1 MSVNNLPSF
10 EKILRVPQEAIIF
23 FLILFSPLIL
33 GGVLNFP
40 LSVLQALSFLL
51 FFLFIF
57 SQLVKKNFSLVKIN
71 FLPLF
76 IFLALVII
84 QLFPLGSALLTA
96 ISPATVDLYRNFSS
110 AGGSIF
116 SISIYREDTLK
127 LLLQV
132 LCYLSV
138 FFVVLNYFDN
148 QRRQRRLLICIV
160 ISGFIYAFYGIISK
174 LYAPEAAFSSFS
186 NRNHFAAYM
195 LLAIPL
201 GAAMASVSVSL
212 AVRTIFSFMS
222 SVMVVGLFL
231 SLSRAGRMCFILGL
245 ILLVI
250 LLQIRRKVKKA
261 LPLFLI
267 LFVFLIIF
275 VMLIGAPFFLQR
287 LESVLTPLK
296 AYSNRLLILQDS
308 IQIAA
313 DFPVFG
319 TGLGTYGEIA
329 QIYKANDW
337 QVSYAFAHN
346 EPIQLLSETGLI
358 GFVSLSVF
366 MFLYIYSVFII
377 WLKRREHFSA
387 YVTLG
392 CIISLFAFMLHSL
405 FDFVFHVPADALLFF
420 IILALVFRVVYYKEE
435 QGLLIVP
442 KRELTLSLSGK
453 AGVFFIVLLVVIFL
467 EILVVRRYQAEAL
480 FEKIDNYAEAGMR
493 RSIGGSNDYGSMEE
507 IDRVIALNPLN
518 SKYYAKRGDFLAG
531 EASNSQH
538 LQDIKVGQ
546 LESLDRDKILAA
558 KEDYLKAISLNPTHA
573 DYHLRLGWLYY
584 TFLNQEES
592 GEKEFKKALL
602 LDPKNLNIRKY
613 ISEYIEVPY

>member
-1 MSVNNLPSF
+1 MPVDNVSSF
-10 EKILRVPQEAIIF
+10 EKILRVPQETIIF
-23 FLILFSPLIL
+23 FLVLFSPLIL
-33 GGVLNFP
+33 GGVLIFP
-40 LSVLQALSFLL
+40 LSVLQSLSFLL

-57 SQLVKKNFSLVKIN
+57 SQLLKDNFSLVKIN
-71 FLPLF
+71 YLPVF

-84 QLFPLGSALLTA
+84 QLFPLGSALLSA

-110 AGGSIF
+110 TGGSIF
-116 SISIYREDTLK
+116 SISIYREDTVK
-127 LLLQV
+127 LLLEV

-138 FFVVLNYFDN
+138 FFVALNYFDTEKK
-148 QRRQRRLLICIV
+148 QRRLLICII
-160 ISGFIYAFYGIISK
+160 ISGFIYAFYGIISR
-174 LYAPEAAFSSFS
+174 LYAPESAFSSFS

-195 LLAIPL
+195 LLVIPL
-201 GAAMASVSVSL
+201 GAAMASVTVSL
-212 AVRTIFSFMS
+212 VVRTIFSFMS

-231 SLSRAGRMCFILGL
+231 SLSRAGRICFVLGL
-245 ILLVI
+245 ILFVI

-261 LPLFLI
+261 LPVFII
-267 LFVFLIIF
+267 LFVFLVTF

-296 AYSNRLLILQDS
+296 AYSNRLLILKDS
-308 IQIAA
+308 IQIAG

-329 QIYKANDW
+329 QIYKTNDW
-337 QVSYAFAHN
+337 QVSYAFVHN

-366 MFLYIYSVFII
+366 MFLYIYSVFIV
-377 WLKRREHFSA
+377 WLKRRSHFSA

-392 CIISLFAFMLHSL
+392 CIISLFAFILHSF
-405 FDFVFHVPADALLFF
+405 FDFVFHVPADALLFV
-420 IILALVFRVVYYKEE
+420 IILALAFRVVYYKEE

-453 AGVFFIVLLVVIFL
+453 AGVFFIVLLSVIFL

-480 FEKIDNYAEAGMR
+480 FEKVDNNAEA
-493 RSIGGSNDYGSMEE
+493 SIGSLIAGSNDDDPIEE
-507 IDRVIALNPLN
+507 IGRAIALNPLN
-518 SKYYAKRGDFLAG
+518 SKYYAKRGDLLA
-531 EASNSQH
+531 EQAADSQQ
-538 LQDIKVGQ
+538 LQDIQAGQ
-546 LESLDRDKILAA
+546 LGSLDRDKILAA
-558 KEDYLKAISLNPTHA
+558 KEDYLKSISLNPAHA

-592 GEKEFKKALL
+592 GEKEFKKALM
-602 LDPKNLNIRKY
+602 LDPKNLKIRKY
-613 ISEYIEVPY
+613 VAEFIDLP